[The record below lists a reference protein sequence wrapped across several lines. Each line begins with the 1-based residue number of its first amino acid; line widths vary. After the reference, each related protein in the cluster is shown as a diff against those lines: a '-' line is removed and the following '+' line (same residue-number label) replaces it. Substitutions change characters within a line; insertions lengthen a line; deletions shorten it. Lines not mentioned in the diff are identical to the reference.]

1 MFSAQNRENEFSSKY
16 SAFEKSFHG
25 LASAADS
32 FGYTRIYENIFFF
45 YNNKN
50 RWSKLCSCLNVK

>member
-32 FGYTRIYENIFFF
+32 FGYTRIYENIFF
-45 YNNKN
+45 
-50 RWSKLCSCLNVK
+50 LQ

>member
-45 YNNKN
+45 TIIKIDGVNFA
-50 RWSKLCSCLNVK
+50 VA